1 MIFFDL
7 ESGLTDQTIHDTLDG
22 VPVTLRIIW
31 NERFKY
37 WTMSIYDR
45 QQAAIIT
52 GVKLVRDYPLISR
65 FNLSQLAGDFI
76 FYRVSGPDDEA
87 SFDSLGVDYELVYL
101 SEVEINV
108 IR

>member
-7 ESGLTDQTIHDTLDG
+7 EGGLTDQTIHETLDG
-22 VPVTLRIIW
+22 VPVTIRIIW

-37 WTMSIYDR
+37 WTMNLYDR
-45 QQAAIIT
+45 QLEAIIT

-76 FYRVSGPDDEA
+76 FYRVSGEDDEA
-87 SFDSLGVDYELVYL
+87 AFDSLGGAFELVYL
-101 SEVEINV
+101 SEVEINA